1 MTKPDDNEIDAI
13 AAPLAVMRAS
23 RGGPRGMRLDT
34 GHRAHAD
41 LMDGDHAHGDRA
53 HGDHAHGEQAHRDDP
68 HHGHRGHRGDH
79 GPGGFTTHGG
89 RHAAGPARM
98 RMLEALA
105 ASGEPMSISAI
116 GEVVGVDQPRASR
129 LVQQAEMMGFVAR
142 EVDPDDA
149 RRTRVAL
156 TEQGRAVATSMR
168 RDRRDRIGTALEQF
182 TPEERADFARLFTK
196 FADAWAA
203 R

>member
-1 MTKPDDNEIDAI
+1 
-13 AAPLAVMRAS
+13 
-23 RGGPRGMRLDT
+23 
-34 GHRAHAD
+34 
-41 LMDGDHAHGDRA
+41 
-53 HGDHAHGEQAHRDDP
+53 
-68 HHGHRGHRGDH
+68 
-79 GPGGFTTHGG
+79 
-89 RHAAGPARM
+89 M

-116 GEVVGVDQPRASR
+116 AELVGVDQPRASR

-156 TEQGRAVATSMR
+156 TEQGRTVATSMR

-196 FADAWAA
+196 FASAWAD

>member
-1 MTKPDDNEIDAI
+1 MTKPSESDNDAI
-13 AAPLAVMRAS
+13 AAAHATMRSA
-23 RGGPRGMRLDT
+23 RGGHRGFGPGAEG
-34 GHRAHAD
+34 GHAHAD
-41 LMDGDHAHGDRA
+41 H
-53 HGDHAHGEQAHRDDP
+53 P
-68 HHGHRGHRGDH
+68 HHGH
-79 GPGGFTTHGG
+79 PGVDGG
-89 RHAAGPARM
+89 RGRHGAGPARM

-129 LVQQAEMMGFVAR
+129 LVQQAEMMGFVVR

-156 TEQGRAVATSMR
+156 TEQGRTVATSMR

-182 TPEERADFARLFTK
+182 TPEERADFARLFAK